1 MSPRSTRRRKSKSAK
16 KRSLHRGSKSRYR
29 AAPHHFLQT
38 VPTEHRTQALL
49 DLLDRNQGGEANPY
63 GADGVTT
70 HQIPALAI
78 SGRSGHRN
86 SFRGVFDLDTGKLRI
101 DNKEDLE
108 FWLEI
113 DFNYIPFFRYQPG
126 GEGYEESAS
135 NFESMIPDLSSF
147 SSNDQS

>member
-1 MSPRSTRRRKSKSAK
+1 MEAVC
-16 KRSLHRGSKSRYR
+16 R

-49 DLLDRNQGGEANPY
+49 TYLTETRVGKQIRTVRM
-63 GADGVTT
+63 VTT

-101 DNKEDLE
+101 DKEDLE

-113 DFNYIPFFRYQPG
+113 DLTTSPFQVSTRRRDMKSLLQ
-126 GEGYEESAS
+126 
-135 NFESMIPDLSSF
+135 L
-147 SSNDQS
+147 